1 MTDDFSLLIHK
12 FDRPEITVEHDEI
25 NLYNF
30 KTFVPKSI
38 KYGQVN
44 LEFHD
49 DQTNHSL
56 NFLTSYIRR
65 VSPLFNQKT
74 GTNLEINGL
83 NFENASS
90 SYGLHTKGMEPSSD
104 NVNLINNVTVYH
116 LYNYCNTMDVHTF
129 NNPKIEKAS
138 MNELNMAEGSVGSS
152 ISLTLNYDNYYLDTG
167 LAAKIPDGM
176 NISELKAMSP
186 LALTSPSALYD
197 TKYANLLN
205 IEQPKEP
212 SPEDKEKKVADKDV
226 PIYDENGEMVDSY
239 TPTESLTDQI
249 KTGISPDLQMTD
261 EQLNTAVP
269 DNFLRPAMVND
280 LNTMNNKPLD
290 NNNKP
295 NDTPSNIVL
304 PSNAADSITPT
315 FLSSA
320 LKE

>member
-1 MTDDFSLLIHK
+1 
-12 FDRPEITVEHDEI
+12 
-25 NLYNF
+25 
-30 KTFVPKSI
+30 
-38 KYGQVN
+38 
-44 LEFHD
+44 
-49 DQTNHSL
+49 
-56 NFLTSYIRR
+56 
-65 VSPLFNQKT
+65 
-74 GTNLEINGL
+74 
-83 NFENASS
+83 
-90 SYGLHTKGMEPSSD
+90 
-104 NVNLINNVTVYH
+104 
-116 LYNYCNTMDVHTF
+116 
-129 NNPKIEKAS
+129 
-138 MNELNMAEGSVGSS
+138 
-152 ISLTLNYDNYYLDTG
+152 
-167 LAAKIPDGM
+167 
-176 NISELKAMSP
+176 
-186 LALTSPSALYD
+186 
-197 TKYANLLN
+197 
-205 IEQPKEP
+205 
-212 SPEDKEKKVADKDV
+212 VADKDV